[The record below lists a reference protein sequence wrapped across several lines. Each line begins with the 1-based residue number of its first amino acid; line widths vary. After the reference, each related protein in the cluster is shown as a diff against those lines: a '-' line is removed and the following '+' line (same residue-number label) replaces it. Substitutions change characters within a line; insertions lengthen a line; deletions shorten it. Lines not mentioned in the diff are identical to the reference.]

1 MKSTNDATAFFQKR
15 LTSLDVFRGATIAL
29 MIMVNDPGSWSHVYP
44 PLLHAKWHGWTFTDL
59 VFPFFLFIVGVSIV
73 YALSSQKEQNPQW
86 KPIYKKIIRRTLILF
101 GLGLF
106 LGGFPFFDLATL
118 RIPGVLQRIAL
129 CYFFASVIFLHF
141 NLRNQIIWTGGLL
154 LLYWALMAWI
164 PIPGVGAG
172 SLARG
177 ANLSNYLDSLI
188 FGSHV
193 WKFSAPWDPEGFLST
208 IPAISTALLGVLTG
222 HLLRSKLQPVD
233 KTVYM
238 LIAGNILYFMGSIWH
253 HWFPVNKMIWTSSYV
268 LLTGGLAM
276 ITLGLSYFFIDVKE
290 WKWGT
295 KPFIVYGANAI
306 TVYVLAGMVA
316 RMGNLIKWESAA
328 GVISLK
334 QWVYQ
339 YVFMTWLSPI
349 NASLAYAIF
358 YVVLMFFCMWLMYR
372 KKIFI
377 KI

>member
-1 MKSTNDATAFFQKR
+1 MTKSNTDSAFFQKR

-29 MIMVNDPGSWSHVYP
+29 MILVNDPGSWSHVYP

-73 YALSSQKEQNPQW
+73 YALSGQKEQSPNW
-86 KPIYKKIIRRTLILF
+86 LVIYKKIFRRTLILF

-106 LGGFPFFDLATL
+106 LSGFPFFNLETL

-129 CYFFASVIFLHF
+129 CYFFTSIIFLHF
-141 NLRNQIIWTGGLL
+141 NLRAQLLWTGGLL
-154 LLYWALMAWI
+154 FLYWALMAWV
-164 PIPGVGAG
+164 PVPEVGAG
-172 SLARG
+172 SFARG
-177 ANLSNYLDSLI
+177 ANLANYVDSLI

-193 WKFSAPWDPEGFLST
+193 WKSTAPWDPEGLLST
-208 IPAISTALLGVLTG
+208 IPAISTTLLGVLTG
-222 HLLRSKLQPVD
+222 HLLRSRLKPVE
-233 KTVYM
+233 KTMYM
-238 LIAGNILYFMGSIWH
+238 LIAGNILYFFGSIWH

-276 ITLGLSYFFIDVKE
+276 ITLGLSYFLIDEKE

-316 RMGNLIKWESAA
+316 RMGYLIKWDSS
-328 GVISLK
+328 GQTITLQ

-339 YVFMTWLSPI
+339 NLFLTWLSPI

-358 YVVLMFFCMWLMYR
+358 FIAIMYICMWLMYR

-377 KI
+377 KV

>member
-1 MKSTNDATAFFQKR
+1 MTKMTNETVFFKKR

-29 MIMVNDPGSWSHVYP
+29 MILVNDPGSWSHVYP

-73 YALSSQKEQNPQW
+73 YALSPQKKQNPQW
-86 KPIYKKIIRRTLILF
+86 KSVYKKIIRRALILF

-106 LGGFPFFDLATL
+106 LGGFPYYHLADM
-118 RIPGVLQRIAL
+118 RIPGVLQRIAV

-141 NLRNQIIWTGGLL
+141 KIRGQIIWTGGLL
-154 LLYWALMAWI
+154 LLYWALMSWI
-164 PIPGVGAG
+164 PVPGVGAG
-172 SLARG
+172 SFAKG
-177 ANLSNYLDSLI
+177 ANLANYIDSILL
-188 FGSHV
+188 GSHV
-193 WKFSAPWDPEGFLST
+193 WKHTAPWDPEGFLST
-208 IPAISTALLGVLTG
+208 IPAIATVLIGILTG
-222 HLLRSKLQPVD
+222 HLLRSRLKPVE

-238 LIAGNILYFMGSIWH
+238 LIAGNLLYLLGSIWH
-253 HWFPVNKMIWTSSYV
+253 HWFPVNKMIWTRSYV

-276 ITLGLSYFFIDVKE
+276 ITLAISYFLIDAKE

-316 RMGNLIKWESAA
+316 RMGYLIKWESA
-328 GVISLK
+328 GTTITLQ

-339 YVFMTWLSPI
+339 NIFLTWLSPI

-358 YVVLMFFCMWLMYR
+358 FIAVMYFCMWLLYR